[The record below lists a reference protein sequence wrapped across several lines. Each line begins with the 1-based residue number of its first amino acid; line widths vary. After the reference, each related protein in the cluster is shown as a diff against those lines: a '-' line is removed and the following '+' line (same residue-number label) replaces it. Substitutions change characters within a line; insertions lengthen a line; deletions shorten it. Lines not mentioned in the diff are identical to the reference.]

1 MTATVRHWKSGF
13 KHEHTSKTK
22 ERAIGKC
29 FACAGHSVSNGAL
42 KTMGQLLADK
52 GWFEY
57 IAPTGVEIYQLVKE
71 E

>member
-1 MTATVRHWKSGF
+1 MFTVRHWKRGY
-13 KHEHTSKTK
+13 KHDHTAKTK

-29 FACAGHSVSNGAL
+29 MRCAGHSVADGAL
-42 KTMGQLLADK
+42 KTMANLLVDR

-57 IAPTGVEIYQLVKE
+57 MAPTGVEVYRLVKE